1 VRAGNSRRVDCGGRL
16 VKREATSTLTLAAK
30 DIAAYI
36 PEMPDRVPYKGRNL
50 DIFRNGDCWAVE
62 IIDVRG
68 MRSIVEARTLERAIN
83 AAYQKIDEED
93 GAVTAGQR

>member
-1 VRAGNSRRVDCGGRL
+1 
-16 VKREATSTLTLAAK
+16 
-30 DIAAYI
+30 
-36 PEMPDRVPYKGRNL
+36 MPDRVPYKGRNL
-50 DIFRNGDCWAVE
+50 DIFSNGDCWAVE

-93 GAVTAGQR
+93 AAVTAGQRQ